1 MQPSLIEEIRKYPF
15 VRLTLAFI
23 AGILVALVLEPSA
36 NLFLYTTAILTI
48 CVTVLHFINKF
59 SLTLL
64 KGIII
69 HLTIISFGILITVNY
84 VSSNNNENLNDYK
97 GYIIGEVSDDPKMSE
112 KTTTIKLNI
121 IAVKNNTI
129 WQSAE
134 GKTLLYIENDD
145 RTQNLKAGNKIIF
158 SPVLSA
164 IENKGN
170 PEEFDYKKYLTYNLI
185 YNSDFITGDDWQLLQ
200 DNFDIGFQ
208 HKMLNFRQNLI
219 ASLEKNGLSNDELAV
234 VSALAL
240 GYKDKLS
247 DEIRHSYSS
256 SGAMHILAVSGLHVG
271 IIYGILVFIFSFLKS
286 KRLKYLKTVLLI
298 IFIWLY
304 ATLTGLSPSVC
315 RAALMFSI
323 MALGNLQNRTAGSL
337 NAIALSAF
345 ILLVINPLNITNI
358 GFQLSYAAVI
368 GIILLYPKIYGIFEV
383 KNKWIDKI
391 WSLTAVSIAA
401 QIATAP
407 IGLFYFHQFSN
418 YFILANYLLI
428 PLSTLAIW
436 ICILAF
442 IFSGVGFI
450 APFIIKVLSLIVKSM
465 NYLSGGIESLPFSVS
480 ENIYI
485 STPQLFVLYFV
496 IIFLSIF
503 FFSTK
508 KYKHLFIAVSFIIV
522 FAATNLF
529 QDIKAI
535 NQKHF
540 IIYNTNKVTAINVI
554 DRKDNILFANIDSVL
569 NKQIEFSAKN
579 NWLKKGL
586 DKEKYIDLSKSSKS
600 VLSNVAVI
608 DNKSVF
614 YKRNFI
620 GFNNLRIFVAD
631 DNFFPMIY
639 NYEEKTKLDYVV
651 LSNNSPARLTDINS
665 VFEFKT
671 VIIDGSNGLY
681 RKEEWLKENEE
692 LSLNVFD
699 VADKGA
705 FIVDL

>member
-1 MQPSLIEEIRKYPF
+1 MQTNLIEEIRKYPF

-23 AGILVALVLEPSA
+23 IGVLIAIIIEPPE
-36 NLFLYTTAILTI
+36 LFLLFTTAILTA
-48 CVTVLHFINKF
+48 CVIVLHFLNKF
-59 SLTLL
+59 AFNFI
-64 KGIII
+64 KGIVT
-69 HLTIISFGILITVNY
+69 HLTIISFGVLLTVNY
-84 VSSNNNENLNDYK
+84 INSHNNENLNDYK
-97 GYIIGEVSDDPKMSE
+97 GYIIGEISEDPKISE

-129 WQSAE
+129 WQSTE
-134 GKTLLYIENDD
+134 GKTLLYIENDN

-158 SPVLSA
+158 SPLLSA

-247 DEIRHSYSS
+247 DELRHSYSS

-271 IIYGILVFIFSFLKS
+271 IIYGILVFIFSFLKN
-286 KRLKYLKTVLLI
+286 KRLKYLKTALII
-298 IFIWLY
+298 IFIWIY
-304 ATLTGLSPSVC
+304 ATLTGLSPSVS

-323 MALGNLQNRTAGSL
+323 MALGNLQNRSAGSL
-337 NAIALSAF
+337 NAIAVSAF
-345 ILLVINPLNITNI
+345 ILLIINPLNITNI

-383 KNKWIDKI
+383 KNKWIDKV
-391 WSLTAVSIAA
+391 WSLTAVSVAA

-436 ICILAF
+436 VCILAF
-442 IFSGVGFI
+442 IFSGFGMI
-450 APFIIKVLSLIVKSM
+450 APFIIKVLSLIVKTM
-465 NYLSGGIESLPFSVS
+465 NYFSSSIESLPFSVS

-485 STPQLFVLYFV
+485 SAPQLFILYFT
-496 IIFLSIF
+496 IIFFAIF

-508 KYKHLFIAVSFIIV
+508 KYKHLFIAVSFMIV

-529 QDIKAI
+529 QDIKSI
-535 NQKHF
+535 NQKHL
-540 IIYNTNKVTAINVI
+540 IIYNINKVTAINVI
-554 DRKDNILFANIDSVL
+554 DRKDNILFANIDSAL

-586 DKEKYIDLSKSSKS
+586 DKEKYIDLSTSSKS
-600 VLSNVAVI
+600 LLSNVAVI
-608 DNKSVF
+608 DNKAVF
-614 YKRNFI
+614 YKKSFI

-631 DNFFPMIY
+631 DNFFPRIY
-639 NYEEKTKLDYVV
+639 DFEEKTKLDYVV
-651 LSNNSPARLTDINS
+651 LSNNTPARLKDIKDI
-665 VFEFKT
+665 FDFKT
-671 VIIDGSNGLY
+671 IIIDSSNSFYRIEQWLDENKDIGL
-681 RKEEWLKENEE
+681 NI
-692 LSLNVFD
+692 FD
-699 VADKGA
+699 VSDKGA
-705 FIVDL
+705 FIADL

>member
-1 MQPSLIEEIRKYPF
+1 MQTSLIEEIRKYPF

-23 AGILVALVLEPSA
+23 VGILIALILKPSE
-36 NLFLYTTAILTI
+36 NIFLFITGILTV
-48 CVTVLHFINKF
+48 CVIVLHFLNKF
-59 SLTLL
+59 SFNFI
-64 KGIII
+64 KGIIT
-69 HLTIISFGILITVNY
+69 HLAIISFGIFLTVNY
-84 VSSNNNENLNDYK
+84 ISSNNNENLNDYK
-97 GYIIGEVSDDPKMSE
+97 GYIIGEISEDPKISE

-129 WQSAE
+129 WQSSE
-134 GKTLLYIENDD
+134 GKTLLYIENDE
-145 RTQNLKAGNKIIF
+145 RTQTLQAGHKIIF

-185 YNSDFITGDDWQLLQ
+185 YNADFITGDNWQVLD
-200 DNFDIGFQ
+200 DNFNTGFQ
-208 HKMLNFRQNLI
+208 NKMLGFRQNLI

-234 VSALAL
+234 ISALAL

-271 IIYGILVFIFSFLKS
+271 IIYGILLFVFSFLKT
-286 KRLKYLKTVLLI
+286 KKLKYLKTGLLI

-304 ATLTGLSPSVC
+304 ATLTGLSPSVS

-323 MALGNLQNRTAGSL
+323 MALGNLQNRSAGSL

-345 ILLVINPLNITNI
+345 ILLIINPLNITNI

-368 GIILLYPKIYGIFEV
+368 GIILIYPKIYGILEV
-383 KNKWIDKI
+383 KNKWIDKV
-391 WSLTAVSIAA
+391 WSLTAVSVAA

-428 PLSTLAIW
+428 PISTLAIW
-436 ICILAF
+436 VCILAF
-442 IFSGVGFI
+442 IFSGFGFI
-450 APFIIKVLSLIVKSM
+450 APFIIKVLSVIVKTM
-465 NYLSGGIESLPFSVS
+465 NSISGGIEALPFSVT

-496 IIFLSIF
+496 IIFLAVF

-508 KYKHLFIAVSFIIV
+508 KYKHLFIALNFIIL
-522 FAATNLF
+522 FAAINLF
-529 QDIKAI
+529 QDIKSI
-535 NQKHF
+535 NQKHL
-540 IIYNTNKVTAINVI
+540 IVYNINKVTAVNVI
-554 DRKDNILFANIDSVL
+554 DRKDNILFANIDSVS

-586 DKEKYIDLSKSSKS
+586 DKEKYIDLSKTSTSL
-600 VLSNVAVI
+600 LSNVAVI

-614 YKRNFI
+614 YKKNFI
-620 GFNNLRIFVAD
+620 AFNELRIFVAD
-631 DNFFPMIY
+631 DKFFPMIY
-639 NYEEKTKLDYVV
+639 DFEEKTKLDYVI
-651 LSNNSPARLTDINS
+651 LSNNSPARLKDIKD

-671 VIIDGSNGLY
+671 IIIDSSNSLY
-681 RKEEWLKENEE
+681 RKEEWLTENKDIG
-692 LSLNVFD
+692 LDIFD
-699 VADKGA
+699 VSDKGA